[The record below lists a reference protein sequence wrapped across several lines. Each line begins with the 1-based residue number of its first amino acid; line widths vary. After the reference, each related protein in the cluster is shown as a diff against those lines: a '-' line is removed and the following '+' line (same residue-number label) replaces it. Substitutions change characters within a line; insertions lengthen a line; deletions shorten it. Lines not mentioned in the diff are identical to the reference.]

1 MVCLQASN
9 PFHGRTGTQDQV
21 NDFSAQ
27 NGDQMIKTMAV
38 LHNRISQA
46 ELKKLLYAETEHRTT
61 ISFYQYFP
69 VDDPKQFRDDMYK
82 ALNTL
87 KVFGRIYIAH
97 EGINAQIS
105 VPDSQVDA
113 FRQYLDTIESLKG
126 IRLNFAV
133 EYDARPPD
141 SKNTD
146 MPAGRGKSFWV
157 LKIKVRE
164 KIVADG
170 ITDPGFSMQNK
181 GSYVNASQMNDL
193 LQDENTIVV
202 DMRNHYEYE
211 VGHFVKA
218 IEIPSDTFR
227 EQLPMAVDMLKDKK
241 DKNIIMYCT
250 GGIRC
255 EKASAYMLH
264 HGFNQ
269 VYHLEGGIINYAREA
284 KAAGLETR
292 FIGKNFVFDDRLGER
307 ITEDVISKCHQCG
320 KPADTHTNCK
330 NDGCHLLFIQ
340 CDACAATFDGCC
352 TAECKTVYKLPI
364 EEQIELRKGMDK
376 GMMVFNKSKKRLRP
390 RLNEK

>member
-1 MVCLQASN
+1 
-9 PFHGRTGTQDQV
+9 
-21 NDFSAQ
+21 
-27 NGDQMIKTMAV
+27 MAV

-46 ELKKLLYAETEHRTT
+46 ELKKILYAETELRIT
-61 ISFYQYFP
+61 ISFYYYFQIDEP
-69 VDDPKQFRDDMYK
+69 QQFRDDMYK
-82 ALNTL
+82 ALDTL
-87 KVFGRIYIAH
+87 KVFGRIYIAT
-97 EGINAQIS
+97 EGINAQLS
-105 VPDSQVDA
+105 VPDSNVIV
-113 FRQYLDTIESLKG
+113 FREYLNTIPALKD
-126 IRLNFAV
+126 IRLNIAV
-133 EYDARPPD
+133 DD
-141 SKNTD
+141 D
-146 MPAGRGKSFWV
+146 GKSFWV

-170 ITDPGFSMQNK
+170 IVDPGFSMQHK
-181 GSYVNASQMNDL
+181 GRYVDAAQMNAL
-193 LQDENTIVV
+193 LQDEDTIVV

-211 VGHFVKA
+211 VGHFENA

-227 EQLPMAVDMLKDKK
+227 EQLPMAVEMMKDKK

-269 VYHLEGGIINYAREA
+269 VYHLQGGVINYAQQA
-284 KAAGLETR
+284 KAAGLETK

-307 ITEDVISKCHQCG
+307 ITEDIIAKCHQCG

-340 CDACAATFDGCC
+340 CDDCANKYNGCC
-352 TAECKTVYKLPI
+352 TVECQTVYNLPL
-364 EEQIELRKGMDK
+364 EEQVELRKGIDK

-390 RLNEK
+390 RLDELRNE